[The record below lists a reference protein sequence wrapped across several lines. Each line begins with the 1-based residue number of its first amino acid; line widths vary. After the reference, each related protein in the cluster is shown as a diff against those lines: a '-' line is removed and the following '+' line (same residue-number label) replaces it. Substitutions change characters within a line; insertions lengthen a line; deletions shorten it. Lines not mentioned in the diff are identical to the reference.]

1 MRVFG
6 EEGEEQEA
14 KDELITEPS
23 SIFNRLAL
31 FFIAIAHA
39 WLLGGISSSATP
51 NPWCGRQ

>member
-31 FFIAIAHA
+31 FFISLFTIDPFFA
-39 WLLGGISSSATP
+39 LNFATKTV
-51 NPWCGRQ
+51 WQ